1 MKKFTLLT
9 GFLVLFLMTSAQKSW
24 PESIRLSFS
33 AHPSLNW
40 MSSGLNVISRGK
52 ATAGFDFGL
61 NADLFF
67 DTSERY
73 ALTTGL
79 LISNTGGELD
89 FYSPNNFAFAGESI
103 KPGSSIRYRLQY
115 LEIPMAVKLK
125 TSHFQRW
132 TYWGQF
138 GISSFINI
146 GAKGDSSDGLLDK
159 NDINKEVNLFNLAMN
174 IGAGG
179 EFDLGSGNALVI
191 GLIYKNGF
199 LDVTTDNAFDEKTTV
214 NSLNLKVGLLF

>member
-1 MKKFTLLT
+1 MKKITLLT
-9 GFLVLFLMTSAQKSW
+9 GFLVLFLMTSAQKRG

-199 LDVTTDNAFDEKTTV
+199 MDVTTDNAFDEKTTV